1 VLNALGGAALNLR
14 AKLGESLASVQ
25 RFDTPLPEATAF
37 SLEAL
42 QAYSL
47 GRKVLNET
55 GPATALPYRQRAIEL
70 DPNFSMGY
78 LSGRQ
83 LPEYERDWPGA
94 GVLRQGIS
102 VAGTYHPARSV
113 SQSSLESG
121 AYRGRSFGVAWCY
134 VICWEAKKNQWHSFS
149 LC

>member
-78 LSGRQ
+78 LVVGDSYLNMSEIG
-83 LPEYERDWPGA
+83 
-94 GVLRQGIS
+94 
-102 VAGTYHPARSV
+102 
-113 SQSSLESG
+113 
-121 AYRGRSFGVAWCY
+121 RGREY
-134 VICWEAKKNQWHSFS
+134 YAKAFQLREHTSQRDRYRRA
-149 LC
+149 L